1 MSKLKILFILSIV
14 ITATL
19 FAQTGVNTQHLT
31 AQEFKK
37 ALETNKYL
45 LIDVRTPDEFA
56 QGHITG
62 AININVNDEDFV
74 KKIKDKTQKQKMLAI
89 YCRSGRR
96 SKVAINAIEPLKLQI
111 VELND
116 GIMGWLQA
124 GFKVN

>member
-19 FAQTGVNTQHLT
+19 FAQTGANTQHLT

-37 ALETNKYL
+37 ALETNKYM
-45 LIDVRTPDEFA
+45 LIDVRTPEEFA

>member
-19 FAQTGVNTQHLT
+19 FAQTGAKTQHLT

-45 LIDVRTPDEFA
+45 LIDVRTPEEFA

>member
-45 LIDVRTPDEFA
+45 LIDVRTPEEFA